1 MKPKH
6 PFQPTRVA
14 IIEDDAPLRDLFS
27 GWLTACPSLDLIG
40 AFANAETAMESL
52 PARRPDVVLVDINL
66 PGRSGIECVRD
77 LKPRMDA
84 TQFMMVT
91 VYRDSKLIFE
101 SLTAGATGYLL
112 KRATRE
118 QLLAA
123 ISEIVQG
130 GAPISSGIARMLV
143 QSFHRPPADSPAES
157 PERECLAPREKRVLE
172 LLAKGFALKEIA
184 AELGIAIPT
193 VGTYVRRIY
202 DKLHVYSRAQAIAK
216 FNEFR

>member
-1 MKPKH
+1 MPNPPWKPV
-6 PFQPTRVA
+6 PT
-14 IIEDDAPLRDLFS
+14 L
-27 GWLTACPSLDLIG
+27 
-40 AFANAETAMESL
+40 
-52 PARRPDVVLVDINL
+52 RPDVVLVDINL
-66 PGRSGIECVRD
+66 PGRSGIECVRE
-77 LKPRMDA
+77 LKPRMET

-101 SLTAGATGYLL
+101 SLSAGATGYLL

-123 ISEIVQG
+123 IDEIVQG

-143 QSFHRPPADSPAES
+143 QSFHRPPTES
-157 PERECLAPREKRVLE
+157 PEHDSLAPREKRVLE
-172 LLAKGFALKEIA
+172 LLAQGFALKEIA

>member
-1 MKPKH
+1 MKTMQAS
-6 PFQPTRVA
+6 QPTRVA

-27 GWLTACPSLDLIG
+27 GWLTASPSLELVG
-40 AFANAETAMESL
+40 TFANAEAAVEML
-52 PARRPDVVLVDINL
+52 PALCPDVVLVDINL
-66 PGRSGIECVRD
+66 PGSSGIECVRE
-77 LKPRMDA
+77 LKPLMET

-101 SLTAGATGYLL
+101 SLSAGATGYLL

-118 QLLAA
+118 HLLAA
-123 ISEIVQG
+123 IDEIVHG

-143 QSFHRPPADSPAES
+143 QSFHRPPTES
-157 PERECLAPREKRVLE
+157 PERDSLAPQEKRVLE
-172 LLAKGFALKEIA
+172 LLAQGFALKEIA
-184 AELGIAIPT
+184 AELDIAVPT

-202 DKLHVYSRAQAIAK
+202 DKLHVHSRAQAIAK

>member
-1 MKPKH
+1 MKTKQNPNL
-6 PFQPTRVA
+6 TRVA
-14 IIEDDAPLRDLFS
+14 IIEDDAALRELFS
-27 GWLTACPSLDLIG
+27 GWLTASPALELVG
-40 AFANAETAMESL
+40 AFANAESAVETL
-52 PARRPDVVLVDINL
+52 PTLRPDVVLMDINL
-66 PGRSGIECVRD
+66 PGRSGIECVRE
-77 LKPRMDA
+77 LKPRMET

-101 SLTAGATGYLL
+101 SLSAGATGYLL

-123 ISEIVQG
+123 IDEIVQG

-143 QSFHRPPADSPAES
+143 QSFHRPPTES
-157 PERECLAPREKRVLE
+157 PEQDSLAPREKRVLE

>member
-1 MKPKH
+1 MKTKH
-6 PFQPTRVA
+6 PSKPTRVA
-14 IIEDDAPLRDLFS
+14 IIEDDAPLRELFS
-27 GWLTACPSLDLIG
+27 GWLTASSHLELIG
-40 AFANAETAMESL
+40 VFANAESAMETL
-52 PARRPDVVLVDINL
+52 PDLRPDVVLVDINL
-66 PGRSGIECVRD
+66 PGRSGIECVRE
-77 LKPRMDA
+77 LKPRMAA

-101 SLTAGATGYLL
+101 SLSAGATGYLL
-112 KRATRE
+112 KRATRG

-123 ISEIVQG
+123 IDEIVHG

-143 QSFHRPPADSPAES
+143 QSFHRPPAES
-157 PERECLAPREKRVLE
+157 PERDSLAPREKRVLE
-172 LLAKGFALKEIA
+172 LLAQGFALKEIA
-184 AELGIAIPT
+184 AELGIGIPT